1 MLQTFPLKNAT
12 DVSIEK
18 CYGHFHEMCYRRFH
32 WKMLHTLWIR
42 NILTD
47 YHGCSVTIMIAFHGE
62 NPNFLRLITK
72 NALYKSNFHTY

>member
-1 MLQTFPLKNAT
+1 MLQTFPLKRANSYKQEEIKKSEICQSK
-12 DVSIEK
+12 VLKIK
-18 CYGHFHEMCYRRFH
+18 KNHHN
-32 WKMLHTLWIR
+32 

-62 NPNFLRLITK
+62 KPNFLRLITK